1 MSEGRRCGRGVSNS
15 SSLVRLYLNLLH
27 LFMNNLRLQ
36 QQMQFLTEADKIKSI
51 FRRNRIL
58 HGTRHENDAE
68 HSWQLAL
75 MAIVLSEHA
84 DPAVDLLHV
93 VKMLLVHDLVEI
105 DAGDTFAFDPDA
117 LKTQREREEHAASR
131 VFGLLPADMAAEMLA
146 LWEEFEAQAT
156 PESRFAGAM
165 DHLGGGVVPNC
176 RHDGGCWRESRV
188 STERV
193 KARNR
198 AIAVGSPVLWN
209 YAEGL
214 IDDAEAK
221 GFI

>member
-1 MSEGRRCGRGVSNS
+1 MPDA
-15 SSLVRLYLNLLH
+15 RL
-27 LFMNNLRLQ
+27 LR
-36 QQMQFLTEADKIKSI
+36 QMQFLTEADKVKSI

-58 HGTRHENDAE
+58 HGDRLENDAE

-84 DPAVDLLHV
+84 DPQVDVLHV

-117 LKTQREREEHAASR
+117 VLTQREREVKAAER
-131 VFGLLPADMAAEMLA
+131 VFGLLPGDMADQMRA
-146 LWEEFEAQAT
+146 LWEEFDALET
-156 PESRFAGAM
+156 PEAKFAASL

-176 RHDGGCWRESRV
+176 HHDGGCWREAGV
-188 STERV
+188 SAERV
-193 KARNR
+193 KARNH
-198 AIAVGSPVLWN
+198 AIEAGSPVLWD

-214 IDDAEAK
+214 IDEAK
-221 GFI
+221 SAGFIS

>member
-1 MSEGRRCGRGVSNS
+1 MSNA
-15 SSLVRLYLNLLH
+15 RLL
-27 LFMNNLRLQ
+27 
-36 QQMQFLTEADKIKSI
+36 QQMQFLTEADKVKSI

-58 HGTRHENDAE
+58 HGDRLENDAE

-75 MAIVLSEHA
+75 MAIVLSEYA
-84 DPAVDLLHV
+84 DPQVDVLHV

-117 LKTQREREEHAASR
+117 VKTQREREIEASKR
-131 VFGLLPADMAAEMLA
+131 VFGLLPGDMAGEMRA
-146 LWEEFEAQAT
+146 LWEEFDALET
-156 PESRFAGAM
+156 PEAKYAASL

-176 RHDGGCWRESRV
+176 HNEGGCWREAGV
-188 STERV
+188 SAERV

-198 AIAVGSPVLWN
+198 AIEAGSPVLWD

-214 IDDAEAK
+214 IDEAK
-221 GFI
+221 SAGFIS